1 VKSEPDNLKRVHN
14 ALARFGAPSHVLR
27 DLENLGPDEV
37 LWMGNPPVRVD
48 ILQNV
53 DGVEYETAFAG
64 HLKVD
69 WHGVM
74 VTMISLDLIA
84 SKRAAGRPQDLV
96 DAENLELRTRGE
108 SGDEF

>member
-1 VKSEPDNLKRVHN
+1 MKSEPD
-14 ALARFGAPSHVLR
+14 
-27 DLENLGPDEV
+27 
-37 LWMGNPPVRVD
+37 NPPVRVD

-53 DGVEYETAFAG
+53 DGVEYERAFAG

-74 VTMISLDLIA
+74 VTMISLDDLIA

-96 DAENLELRTRGE
+96 DAENLELRRRGE